1 MDHLIGLKENVIIGR
16 LIPAGTGMKCYSDV
30 KLNTDVEED
39 DELIF
44 AEDADDEEMDDVLTL
59 AESEDEEAEDMETE
73 EDAEDFIEDID
84 ADTEE

>member
-1 MDHLIGLKENVIIGR
+1 
-16 LIPAGTGMKCYSDV
+16 
-30 KLNTDVEED
+30 
-39 DELIF
+39 
-44 AEDADDEEMDDVLTL
+44 MDDVLTL